1 MTIHFSCSSPSR
13 CAWISSGVELG
24 DPAQVEHI
32 SELREWIRAAVAK
45 LRNLMFELRPPIL
58 DEEGLAAAIDEYAT
72 YWNLEQSVTIHDG
85 FSEEPPEEQRLLLYR
100 IAQEAFANIR
110 KHAKAASIDITL
122 EQQDQIFLVRM
133 VDDGV
138 GFDPGRVVGAKDGH
152 IGLSSMRE
160 RAEMAG
166 GVCRIHSLPGE
177 GTTVEFWCRPRCR
190 TSMSARGA
198 SSLTDGDPVTL
209 RTWETTTVST
219 EDPPPRSRRDR
230 AVGAGIRLTDVVV
243 ALHTPSGHGSA
254 TSSRRVAN
262 QHHGGS
268 RHDDDHAHP
277 TTPVSRSR
285 MMRRG

>member
-1 MTIHFSCSSPSR
+1 MSAQEDERRWIAGTSDDPLQLLVAVTMRWTSSV
-13 CAWISSGVELG
+13 ASSG

-32 SELREWIRAAVAK
+32 SELREWIHAAVAK

-166 GVCRIHSLPGE
+166 GGCRIQSLPGE
-177 GTTVEFWCRPRCR
+177 GTTVEFWVP
-190 TSMSARGA
+190 T
-198 SSLTDGDPVTL
+198 TL
-209 RTWETTTVST
+209 QNVDVS
-219 EDPPPRSRRDR
+219 PRS
-230 AVGAGIRLTDVVV
+230 IV
-243 ALHTPSGHGSA
+243 AHG
-254 TSSRRVAN
+254 R
-262 QHHGGS
+262 
-268 RHDDDHAHP
+268 
-277 TTPVSRSR
+277 
-285 MMRRG
+285 